1 MSIDKKFLCGLALA
15 IPASFSTSH
24 SADLYGRDARN
35 GREFNSAYDVTGIAL
50 EPTGKFADSPIG
62 NGRLTPL
69 SVTDPAPG
77 TLLVEST
84 LSRQFYRAN
93 SASVRVCNTITTFK
107 WPSYKTIFE
116 ETITPQNLASG
127 KNLIEIN
134 FSTQATINPTSSP
147 SSQDGIALACLV
159 YQPAN
164 SANSVPCSGTALGP
178 ILLRNRQNMTE
189 AGNQSFVSYQGYAEI
204 DNTDPVKVVI
214 GLANTTGTTGGNA
227 CFSTLVLRTR

>member
-15 IPASFSTSH
+15 IPVSFSTSH
-24 SADLYGRDARN
+24 SADLYGGDAMN

-50 EPTGKFADSPIG
+50 EPTGKFADSPID

-93 SASVRVCNTITTFK
+93 SASGRVCNSITTYK
-107 WPSYKTIFE
+107 WPNYRTIFE

-134 FSTQATINPTSSP
+134 FSTQVTINPTSP
-147 SSQDGIALACLV
+147 SEDGVALACLV

-164 SANSVPCSGTALGP
+164 SGNSVPCSGTASGP
-178 ILLRNRQNMTE
+178 ILLRNRQNLAE
-189 AGNQSFVSYQGYAEI
+189 KGNQSFVSYQGYAEI

-214 GLANTTGTTGGNA
+214 GLANTTGTTGANA